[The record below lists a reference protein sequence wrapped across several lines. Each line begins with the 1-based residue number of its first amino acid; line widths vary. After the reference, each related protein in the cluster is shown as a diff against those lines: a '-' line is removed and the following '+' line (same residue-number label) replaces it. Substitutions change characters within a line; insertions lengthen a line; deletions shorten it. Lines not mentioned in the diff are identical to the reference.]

1 MRLHWDT
8 IDEQD
13 ENVTPF
19 MYIIISLFVIP
30 SNVILRMSYNIV
42 SVDIK
47 RIYFLCNS
55 YNNNKKKYITI

>member
-55 YNNNKKKYITI
+55 YNNNIQ